1 MMSFQDDF
9 TWGVATSSFQ
19 IEGSTAVDGRGP
31 SIWDT
36 FCATPGKVANGDNGD
51 VACDHYNLF
60 EEDVRIMQEMG
71 VQSYRFSL
79 AWPRMFPN
87 GDSVR
92 EERGFEFYNRLIDAL
107 LEAGIKPLATLYHW
121 DLPQPL
127 QDKGG
132 WANRETVAAFK
143 DYATACAE
151 AFGDRVIDWV
161 TINEPWCV
169 SWLGYMNGVHAPGVK
184 SLDDAIAA
192 AHHTALAHAEA
203 VRAIRAVQPLARA
216 GAALNMTNYVVANP
230 EDAEVVEAAALMDSH
245 VNRWWIEAQ
254 LTGKYPS
261 NLVEEYGDRLAKVML
276 PGDEELLKIDAELL
290 GINYYNDSFLA
301 SPRINDGSLLSKGLF
316 PFKQRVNDTPP
327 APHTDMGWPITPDG
341 IYNLLMRIHRD
352 YPTVGE
358 LMITENGVAF
368 DDGPDANG
376 VVNDSRRVEYFKSHI
391 YNVLRAVSEGSALRS
406 YYAWSLLDNFEWA
419 EGYNKRFGLVH
430 VDFVTQKRTLKESA
444 KTYGAIIASNG
455 AMIAS

>member
-19 IEGSTAVDGRGP
+19 IEGATREDGRGK

-36 FCATPGKVANGDNGD
+36 FCETPGNVDGFDNGD
-51 VACDHYNLF
+51 LACDHYHRF
-60 EEDVRIMQEMG
+60 EEDIRIMQDLG

-92 EERGFEFYNRLIDAL
+92 EERGFAFYNRLIDAL

-121 DLPQPL
+121 DLPQAL

-132 WANRETVAAFK
+132 WANRNIVAAFK
-143 DYATACAE
+143 DYASACAE

-161 TINEPWCV
+161 TVNEPWCV
-169 SWLGYMNGVHAPGVK
+169 SWLGHMNGVHAPGVK
-184 SLDDAIAA
+184 DLDSAIAA

-203 VRAIRAVQPLARA
+203 VRAIRAVNPVARA
-216 GAALNMTNYVVANP
+216 GAALNMTNYVVLNP
-230 EDAEVVEAAALMDSH
+230 EDPQVVRAAALMDAKI
-245 VNRWWIEAQ
+245 NRWWIEAQ
-254 LTGKYPS
+254 LHGKYPEI
-261 NLVEEYGDRLAKVML
+261 LVEEYGDRLARVFF
-276 PGDEELLKIDAELL
+276 PGDDELLKIDAELL
-290 GINYYNDSFLA
+290 GINYYNDSYLA
-301 SPRINDGSLLSKGLF
+301 SPRAGEKTLLEKGLF
-316 PFKQRVNDTPP
+316 PFNERVDDTPP
-327 APHTDMGWPITPDG
+327 APHTHMGWPISPEG

-352 YPTVGE
+352 YPNVGE
-358 LMITENGVAF
+358 LAITENGASFF
-368 DDGPDANG
+368 DEKDSDGNI
-376 VVNDSRRVEYFKSHI
+376 NDSQRVEYFKSHI

-419 EGYNKRFGLVH
+419 YGYDKRFGLVH
-430 VDFVTQKRTLKESA
+430 VDFETLERTPKASA

-455 AMIAS
+455 AMVAH

>member
-9 TWGVATSSFQ
+9 TWGVATAAFQ
-19 IEGSTAVDGRGP
+19 IEGANKTDGRGE
-31 SIWDT
+31 SIWDR
-36 FCATPGKVANGDNGD
+36 FCATPGKVVDGHDGS
-51 VACDHYNLF
+51 VACDHFHRF
-60 EEDVRIMQEMG
+60 EEDIRIMQDMG

-121 DLPQPL
+121 DLPQAL

-132 WANRETVAAFK
+132 WANREIVGEFK
-143 DYATACAE
+143 NYVTACVE

-169 SWLGYMNGVHAPGVK
+169 SWLGYMLGVHAPGVK

-216 GAALNMTNYVVANP
+216 GASLNMTNYVILNP
-230 EDAEVVEAAALMDSH
+230 EDPEVVEAAALMDSH

-254 LTGKYPS
+254 LTGRYPQ
-261 NLVEEYGDRLAKVML
+261 NLVDEYGDRLARVFL
-276 PGDEELLKIDAELL
+276 PGDEEILKIDAELL
-290 GINYYNDSFLA
+290 GVNYYNDSYLA
-301 SPRINDGSLLSKGLF
+301 SPRENEATQLEKGLF
-316 PFKQRVNDTPP
+316 PFKQRIDDTPP
-327 APHTDMGWPITPDG
+327 PPHTDMGWPISPEG

-352 YPTVGE
+352 YPNVGE
-358 LMITENGVAF
+358 IAITENGAAY
-368 DDGPDANG
+368 DDGPDENG
-376 VVNDSRRVEYFKSHI
+376 IVNDQRRVDYYKGHI
-391 YNVLRAVSEGSALRS
+391 YNALRAVAEGSALRS

-419 EGYNKRFGLVH
+419 EGYHKRFGLVH
-430 VDFVTQKRTLKESA
+430 VDFDTLKRTPKESA
-444 KTYGAIIASNG
+444 KTYGAIIATNG
-455 AMIAS
+455 AMVAS

>member
-19 IEGSTAVDGRGP
+19 IEGATRTDGRGP

-36 FCATPGKVANGDNGD
+36 FCATPGKVANGDHGD

-60 EEDVRIMQEMG
+60 EEDIRIMQEMG
-71 VQSYRFSL
+71 VQAYRFSL

-107 LEAGIKPLATLYHW
+107 LEAGIKPLATMYHW

-132 WANRETVAAFK
+132 WANREVVAAFK
-143 DYATACAE
+143 EYATACVE

-216 GAALNMTNYVVANP
+216 GAAYNMTNYVVLNP
-230 EDAEVVEAAALMDSH
+230 EDPEVVEAAALMDSH

-261 NLVEEYGDRLAKVML
+261 NLVEEYGERLARVML
-276 PGDEELLKIDAELL
+276 PGDEDILKIDSELM

-327 APHTDMGWPITPDG
+327 PPHTDMGWPITPDG
-341 IYNLLMRIHRD
+341 IYNLLMRVHRD
-352 YPTVGE
+352 YPNVGE

-368 DDGPDANG
+368 DDGPDAQG
-376 VVNDSRRVEYFKSHI
+376 VVNDTRRVEYFKSHI

-406 YYAWSLLDNFEWA
+406 YFAWSLLDNFEWA
-419 EGYNKRFGLVH
+419 EGYDKRFGLVH

>member
-1 MMSFQDDF
+1 MLSFQDDF
-9 TWGVATSSFQ
+9 TWGVASSSFQ
-19 IEGSTAVDGRGP
+19 IEGATRVDGRGP

-36 FCATPGKVANGDNGD
+36 FCATPGKVAHGDNGD
-51 VACDHYNLF
+51 VACDHYNMF
-60 EEDVRIMQEMG
+60 DEDIRIMQEMG

-79 AWPRMFPN
+79 AWPRLFPN
-87 GDSVR
+87 GDAVR
-92 EERGFEFYNRLIDAL
+92 EQRGFDFYNRLIDAL

-132 WANRETVAAFK
+132 WANREIVAAFK
-143 DYATACAE
+143 DYVTACAE

-216 GAALNMTNYVVANP
+216 GSSLNMTNYVILNP

-254 LTGKYPS
+254 LTGRYPQ
-261 NLVEEYGDRLAKVML
+261 NLVDEYGDRLARVFL
-276 PGDEELLKIDAELL
+276 PGDENLLKIDAELL
-290 GINYYNDSFLA
+290 GVNYYNDSFLA
-301 SPRINDGSLLSKGLF
+301 SPRINDVSLLAKGLF
-316 PFKQRVNDTPP
+316 PLAQRVNDTPP
-327 APHTDMGWPITPDG
+327 PPHTDMGWPITPDG
-341 IYNLLMRIHRD
+341 IYNLLMRIQRD
-352 YPTVGE
+352 YPNVGE
-358 LMITENGVAF
+358 IAITENGAAF

-376 VVNDSRRVEYFKSHI
+376 VVNDARRVEYFKSHI

-419 EGYNKRFGLVH
+419 EGYDKRFGLVH
-430 VDFVTQKRTLKESA
+430 VDFETLKRTPKESA
-444 KTYGAIIASNG
+444 KTYAAIIATNG
-455 AMIAS
+455 AMVAS

>member
-1 MMSFQDDF
+1 
-9 TWGVATSSFQ
+9 
-19 IEGSTAVDGRGP
+19 
-31 SIWDT
+31 
-36 FCATPGKVANGDNGD
+36 
-51 VACDHYNLF
+51 
-60 EEDVRIMQEMG
+60 
-71 VQSYRFSL
+71 
-79 AWPRMFPN
+79 
-87 GDSVR
+87 
-92 EERGFEFYNRLIDAL
+92 
-107 LEAGIKPLATLYHW
+107 
-121 DLPQPL
+121 
-127 QDKGG
+127 
-132 WANRETVAAFK
+132 
-143 DYATACAE
+143 
-151 AFGDRVIDWV
+151 
-161 TINEPWCV
+161 
-169 SWLGYMNGVHAPGVK
+169 MNGVHAPGVK
-184 SLDDAIAA
+184 SLDDAIAS

-216 GAALNMTNYVVANP
+216 GAALNMTNYVVQNP
-230 EDAEVVEAAALMDSH
+230 EDPEVVEAAALMDSH

-254 LTGKYPS
+254 LNGAYPS
-261 NLVEEYGDRLAKVML
+261 NLVEEYGERLARVFL
-276 PGDEELLKIDAELL
+276 PGDSELLKIDAELL

-327 APHTDMGWPITPDG
+327 PPHTDMGWPISPEG

-358 LMITENGVAF
+358 LMVTENGVAF
-368 DDGPDANG
+368 DDGPDENG
-376 VVNDSRRVEYFKSHI
+376 VINDTRRIEYFKSHI

-419 EGYNKRFGLVH
+419 EGYDKRFGLVH

>member
-9 TWGVATSSFQ
+9 TWGVATAAFQ
-19 IEGSTAVDGRGP
+19 IEGANQTDGRGE
-31 SIWDT
+31 SIWDR
-36 FCATPGKVANGDNGD
+36 FCATPGKVVDGHDGS
-51 VACDHYNLF
+51 VACDHFHRF
-60 EEDVRIMQEMG
+60 EEDIRIMQDMG

-121 DLPQPL
+121 DLPQAL

-132 WANRETVAAFK
+132 WANREIVAEFK
-143 DYATACAE
+143 SYVTACVE

-169 SWLGYMNGVHAPGVK
+169 SWLGYMIGVHAPGVK

-216 GAALNMTNYVVANP
+216 GASLNMTNYVILNP
-230 EDAEVVEAAALMDSH
+230 EDQEVVEAAALMDSH

-254 LTGKYPS
+254 LTGRYPQ
-261 NLVEEYGDRLAKVML
+261 NLVDEYGDRLTRVFL

-290 GINYYNDSFLA
+290 GVNYYNDSYLA
-301 SPRINDGSLLSKGLF
+301 SPRANEASQLEKGLF
-316 PFKQRVNDTPP
+316 PFKQRVDDTPP
-327 APHTDMGWPITPDG
+327 APHTDMGWPISPEG

-352 YPTVGE
+352 YPNVGE
-358 LMITENGVAF
+358 IAITENGAAY
-368 DDGPDANG
+368 DDGPDENG
-376 VVNDSRRVEYFKSHI
+376 IVNDQRRVEYYKAHI
-391 YNVLRAVSEGSALRS
+391 YNALRAVAEGSALRS

-419 EGYNKRFGLVH
+419 EGYHKRFGLVH
-430 VDFVTQKRTLKESA
+430 VDFDTLKRTPKESA
-444 KTYGAIIASNG
+444 KTYGAIIATNG
-455 AMIAS
+455 AMVAS

>member
-19 IEGSTAVDGRGP
+19 IEGATRADGRGP

-36 FCATPGKVANGDNGD
+36 FCATPGKVANGDHGD

-60 EEDVRIMQEMG
+60 EEDIRIMQEMG
-71 VQSYRFSL
+71 VQAYRFSL

-107 LEAGIKPLATLYHW
+107 LEAGIKPLATMYHW

-132 WANRETVAAFK
+132 WANREVVAAFK
-143 DYATACAE
+143 EYATACVE

-216 GAALNMTNYVVANP
+216 GAAYNMTNYVVLNP
-230 EDAEVVEAAALMDSH
+230 EDPEVVEAAALMDSH

-261 NLVEEYGDRLAKVML
+261 NLVEEYGERLARVML
-276 PGDEELLKIDAELL
+276 PGDENILKIDSELM

-316 PFKQRVNDTPP
+316 PFKQRINDTPP
-327 APHTDMGWPITPDG
+327 PPHTDMGWPITPDG
-341 IYNLLMRIHRD
+341 IYNLLMRVHRD
-352 YPTVGE
+352 YPNVGE

-368 DDGPDANG
+368 DDGPDAQG
-376 VVNDSRRVEYFKSHI
+376 VVNDTRRVEYFKSHI

-406 YYAWSLLDNFEWA
+406 YFAWSLLDNFEWA
-419 EGYNKRFGLVH
+419 EGYDKRFGLVH